1 MTKAPPLSSNLFTN
15 PGLSEEIARAF
26 FNKIAD
32 IHRATMEEF
41 VPPKNMHR
49 FVHGGAHVRPLDDAY
64 YDGGTHSISTTL
76 TLQFKDLVE
85 NDLSVLANI
94 LHEVRESVSRQYAT
108 SVFSVLSDA
117 SASVGN
123 VVDAKEEGS
132 LLEAQKRMLEKI
144 QIQVSPDGTPKL
156 PTVYMGSEAFEA
168 TQKAFAKAPP
178 GFEQELDQIM
188 QRKVDEGR
196 ERELARQSRFKQY
209 GGKL

>member
-1 MTKAPPLSSNLFTN
+1 MSSNLFTN
-15 PGLSEEIARAF
+15 AGLSKEIAQAVY
-26 FNKIAD
+26 NKISD
-32 IHRATMEEF
+32 IHRTTMEEF
-41 VPPKNMHR
+41 VPSKNMHR

-94 LHEVRESVSRQYAT
+94 LQEVRESVSRQYAT
-108 SVFSVLSDA
+108 SVFSVLGDA

-123 VVDAKEEGS
+123 VVDAKKEGS

-144 QIQVSPDGTPKL
+144 EIQVSPDGTPKL
-156 PTVYMGSEAFEA
+156 PSVYMGPEAFEA

-188 QRKVDEGR
+188 QRKVEEGR
-196 ERELARQSRFKQY
+196 ERERARQARFKQY
-209 GGKL
+209 RSKL

>member
-1 MTKAPPLSSNLFTN
+1 MTGASPLPSNLFTN
-15 PGLSEEIARAF
+15 TALSKEIAQAVY
-26 FNKIAD
+26 NKISD
-32 IHRATMEEF
+32 IHRATIMEF
-41 VPPKNMHR
+41 VPYKNMHR
-49 FVHGGAHVRPLDDAY
+49 FVHGGAHIRPLDDAY

-94 LHEVRESVSRQYAT
+94 LQEVRESVSRQYAT

-123 VVDAKEEGS
+123 VVDAKKEGS

-156 PTVYMGSEAFEA
+156 TSVYMGSEAFEA

-178 GFEQELDQIM
+178 GYEQELDLIM

-209 GGKL
+209 GDKL